1 MGQKGNIDFLK
12 DEEKLKLIAA
22 IEQAAVTIIMTDR
35 DGNIQY
41 CNPAFEEISGYSLE
55 DVIGKNPRILKSGLT
70 PDILFEDMWN
80 TITSGKDWKG
90 DLINKKKDGTIYFEE
105 ARITPIINDEGEII
119 NFLAVKQ
126 DVSQRKYL
134 EEKLKQT
141 SIRDSLTNIYNR
153 RYVFERLSQSIELFK
168 RKGENFSLAIV
179 DIDFFKHINDTYGH
193 QAGDYILKEFAE
205 MLISSIRSYD
215 ILGRYGGEEFIL
227 ILHGAGKQSSKKI
240 IKRILE
246 EIRETTFSYEE
257 KEIKITFS
265 CGIADASEFGKDALS
280 IESMVSKAD
289 ERLYMAKNTGRNKI
303 VID

>member
-70 PDILFEDMWN
+70 PDIVFEDMWN
-80 TITSGKDWKG
+80 TITGGKDWKG

-105 ARITPIINDEGEII
+105 ARITPITNNEGEIV

-126 DVSQRKYL
+126 DISQRKYL

-179 DIDFFKHINDTYGH
+179 DIDFFKDINDTYGH
-193 QAGDYILKEFAE
+193 QAGDFILKEFAE

-246 EIRETTFSYEE
+246 GIREATFSYEE

-265 CGIADASEFGKDALS
+265 CGIADASEIGKDALS
-280 IESMVSKAD
+280 IESMVYKAD

-303 VID
+303 MID